1 MKRGYFGFYFCQILD
16 EHCTVSL
23 NTQRNATMTRRS
35 RMEKK
40 RKRKNLIRLLDKR
53 GIRIEPITSLP
64 NLRVAIACE
73 LQRQESGILGIPVL
87 SMVELTDKALL
98 DDKLEAFQSD
108 YFTVLKDHADTY
120 KELQELTLDTW
131 EENAVGAL
139 KTMVNNAWELT
150 SYALLD
156 LWASTAK
163 EGDLVYFRRRI
174 AYNVAAKAYRDRGKL
189 VLEDTNEY
197 ALRFVVTGKGADKC
211 VMIDGAFP
219 L

>member
-1 MKRGYFGFYFCQILD
+1 
-16 EHCTVSL
+16 
-23 NTQRNATMTRRS
+23 
-35 RMEKK
+35 MEKK
-40 RKRKNLIRLLDKR
+40 RKRKNLLGMLDKR
-53 GIRIEPITSLP
+53 GIRIDHVTSLP

-131 EENAVGAL
+131 EENNVGAL
-139 KTMVNNAWELT
+139 RNMINNAWEWT
-150 SYALLD
+150 NYPLLD
-156 LWASTAK
+156 LWALTTAK
-163 EGDLVYFRRRI
+163 EGDMIYFKRRI
-174 AYNVAAKAYRDRGKL
+174 AYNVSAKAYRDRGEDSL
-189 VLEDTNEY
+189 VLEATDEY
-197 ALRFVVTGKGADKC
+197 VLRYVVAGKGDERH